1 MEGEA
6 GCLTSIDWLN
16 VYREIEGLSFT
27 DLIHP
32 GHFPTTFPRLRDVCP
47 AQGMHDGQERGGLI
61 AGGIIG
67 GFIFWVV
74 FQMIAPFPYGLQL
87 GSPIFIAIVTACI
100 VIAFVVIKPKE
111 SEIGVKS
118 PLAILKER
126 YAKGE
131 ITKEEFEKMKE
142 DLED

>member
-1 MEGEA
+1 MG
-6 GCLTSIDWLN
+6 
-16 VYREIEGLSFT
+16 YR
-27 DLIHP
+27 
-32 GHFPTTFPRLRDVCP
+32 
-47 AQGMHDGQERGGLI
+47 AKRGGLI

-67 GFIFWVV
+67 GFIFWIA
-74 FQMIAPFPYGLQL
+74 FQMIAPYPYGLQF
-87 GSPIFIAIVTACI
+87 GNPIFIAIVTACI

-131 ITKEEFEKMKE
+131 ITKEEYEKMKTDIE
-142 DLED
+142 D